1 MMAQRPLGVD
11 VSSYQGVINWSNA
24 SRSGVSFAWAKA
36 TEGATLHD
44 ADFTLNEANAA
55 AAGVYIGAYHF
66 AHPET
71 HIGAAGA
78 DLEAAFF
85 WSSVSNYVRGG
96 GFYLM
101 PMLDVESDL
110 STASPA
116 YTKTTLSQ
124 WVNEWC
130 QDIVNAAASNGV
142 VVKPVIY
149 TYTSYSTTWLD
160 DTVTNWPL
168 WMAEYPASPN
178 PQYGAPSST
187 SPWANWAIWQFDDT
201 NTVLSGITSD
211 CDVDVF
217 NGTAASLGELVIGGL
232 SSPYFVSQ
240 PVNDLARD
248 VGESVSFSA
257 AAGGTPPL
265 DYQWWFNDTAI
276 PGETNAILAISGLQT
291 THAGS
296 YSVVVTNGFGS
307 VTSSV
312 VNLVIYPPQA
322 VVFSDDFDTNTA
334 AQWVVNSSS
343 TDNAVGFSFDY
354 STLGIPSAPHSVD
367 GTTRGVQL
375 KANLTMGIVAALSIS
390 PRGQQFG
397 GDYRLHFDG
406 WINVN
411 GPFPEG
417 GASSTEFLTAGI
429 GTSGARTEWT
439 GSGSTA
445 DGFYFS
451 ADGDGGVSAASTATG
466 DYCAYAGTSLAATG
480 SGVYLAGTDTTV
492 RDNANI
498 YYATAFPTGQSA
510 PALQQSKY
518 PQQTGALSGGTF
530 GLAWHDVIVSRRGNT
545 VDWVVDGIRL
555 ATMTNESFTAS
566 NVFVGFWDPF
576 ASLTDNTNLS
586 FGLID
591 NVRVEVSA
599 IAPVITTNPLPQ
611 MVKLGSNVVF
621 TVAANGLPLP
631 ALQWQFDS
639 TNIPGATNSSFGI
652 ATVMATNVGNYS
664 VVVTNVAGTATSAG
678 AELSLLPPAA
688 AQFQSVSVTG
698 GMVQISFS
706 GDPYWAYTIETSTN
720 LADWSVLT
728 NLISTNGLFQFNAG
742 NVTNNPQQFYRA
754 RVGP

>member
-1 MMAQRPLGVD
+1 MAQRPLGVD

-24 SRSGVSFAWAKA
+24 NRSGVSFAWAKA

-55 AAGVYIGAYHF
+55 GAGVYIGAYHF

-71 HIGAAGA
+71 HIGIAGA

-85 WSSVSNYVRGG
+85 WSAVSNYVRGG
-96 GFYLM
+96 GSYLM

-110 STASPA
+110 SSASPA

-130 QDIVNAAASNGV
+130 QDIADAAESNGV
-142 VVKPVIY
+142 VVRPVIY
-149 TYTSYSTTWLD
+149 TYTSYSATWLD

-168 WMAEYPASPN
+168 WMAEYPATPN

-187 SPWANWAIWQFDDT
+187 SPWATWTIWQFDDT
-201 NTVLSGITSD
+201 NTILSGITSD

-217 NGTAASLGELVIGGL
+217 NGSAASLGELVIGGL

-248 VGESVSFSA
+248 PGEGVSFSA

-265 DYQWWFNDTAI
+265 AYQWQFNDVAI
-276 PGETNAILAISGLQT
+276 PGATNASMAIGSVQVT
-291 THAGS
+291 NAGN
-296 YSVVVTNGFGS
+296 YSVVVTNGFGTAAS
-307 VTSSV
+307 RV
-312 VNLVIYPPQA
+312 VNLVVYPPQA

-343 TDNAVGFSFDY
+343 TDNAVAFNYDY
-354 STLGIPSAPHSVD
+354 SVLGIPSAPHSTG

-375 KANLTMGIVAALSIS
+375 KANLTLGVVAALSIS

-397 GDYRLHFDG
+397 GDCRLHFDC

-411 GPFPEG
+411 GPFPAG

-429 GTSGARTEWT
+429 GTSGNRTEWT
-439 GSGSTA
+439 GTGSAA

-451 ADGDGGVSAASTATG
+451 ADGDGGVSAASTTTG
-466 DYCAYAGTSLAATG
+466 DYCAYAGTILAATS
-480 SGVYLAGTDTTV
+480 SGAYLAGVDATV

-510 PALQQSKY
+510 PALQQSRF

-555 ATMTNESFTAS
+555 ATMTNATFTAS

-586 FGLID
+586 FGLVD
-591 NVRVEVSA
+591 NVRVEVPA
-599 IAPVITTNPLPQ
+599 IAPVITTNPLTQ
-611 MVKLGSNVVF
+611 MVKLGTNVTF
-621 TVAANGLPLP
+621 TVAASGLPSP
-631 ALQWQFDS
+631 ALQWQFDG
-639 TNIPGATNSSFGI
+639 TNIPGATNSNYSI
-652 ATVMATNVGNYS
+652 LAVTTTNVGNYS
-664 VVVTNVAGTATSAG
+664 VIATNIAGTVTSAG
-678 AELSLLPPAA
+678 AELSLLPPGA
-688 AQFQSVSVTG
+688 AQFQSVNLNG
-698 GMVQISFS
+698 GLVQISFS
-706 GDPYWAYTIETSTN
+706 GDAFWTYTVETSTN
-720 LADWSVLT
+720 LADWNVLT
-728 NLISTNGLFQFNAG
+728 NLVSTNGLFQFNAG
-742 NVTNNPQQFYRA
+742 NITNSPQQFYRA